1 MASDSKTRKD
11 AFTVK
16 VSIPNDLL
24 PKVDDAAA
32 SVPCPRSHWII
43 DAIEARLGKGDAFVK
58 RENYPAAC
66 TAVLKATNGKL
77 SRLESEHVVALAIS
91 KMAQ

>member
-1 MASDSKTRKD
+1 MASKSKNRKGIK
-11 AFTVK
+11 TVE
-16 VSIPNDLL
+16 VAIPDDLL
-24 PKVDDAAA
+24 PQVNEAAA
-32 SVPCPRSHWII
+32 SVPCPRSHWIL
-43 DAIEARLGKGDAFVK
+43 DAIEARLGKGDAFIK

-77 SRLESEHVVALAIS
+77 SRMESEHVVALAIS

>member
-1 MASDSKTRKD
+1 MTESKTRKG
-11 AFTVK
+11 ATTVK
-16 VSIPNDLL
+16 VSIPDDLM
-24 PKVDDAAA
+24 PQVNDAAA
-32 SVPCPRSHWII
+32 AVPCARSHWII

-77 SRLESEHVVALAIS
+77 SRMEAEHVVALAIS